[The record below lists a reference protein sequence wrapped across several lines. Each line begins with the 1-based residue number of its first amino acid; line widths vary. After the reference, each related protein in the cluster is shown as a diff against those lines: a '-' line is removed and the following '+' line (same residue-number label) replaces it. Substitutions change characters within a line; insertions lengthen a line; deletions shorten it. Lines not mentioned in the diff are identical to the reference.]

1 MKIRTMKENVHY
13 YSIGILNNLDSN
25 ISERI
30 LELKSEDKKDYNLLN
45 ELFNVRDM
53 ITQLKRNELEEIK
66 KNKPF

>member
-1 MKIRTMKENVHY
+1 MKIQTMKENVHY
-13 YSIGILNNLDSN
+13 YSIGMLNNLDSN

-53 ITQLKRNELEEIK
+53 ITQLKKNELEEIK

>member
-1 MKIRTMKENVHY
+1 MKIQTMKENVHY

>member
-1 MKIRTMKENVHY
+1 MKIQTMKENVHY

-53 ITQLKRNELEEIK
+53 ITQLKKNELEEIK

>member
-1 MKIRTMKENVHY
+1 MKENVHY